1 MNFYSD
7 LTELGSFYIFG
18 DHDANDA
25 IKIRINKQIVFKLSV
40 IVCFARTARI
50 RGRLKPSASARV
62 YKLPIFMGH

>member
-18 DHDANDA
+18 DHDA